1 MSSFFRGSWYT
12 QRESNPYLHLERVPT
27 LPFSRWAHRCYLHGR
42 QLTRGA
48 CGNLY
53 TAYAYVPVLRFD
65 GCCFSVARGVWV
77 LYSQDFVCTFHCC
90 CIGAA
95 CPAGVRLG
103 ASSKQR
109 LTIGN
114 LKLINHLV
122 VSSRLS
128 NCQILSVQLHHREG
142 DYRSHIAPF

>member
-1 MSSFFRGSWYT
+1 MLPSRVVA
-12 QRESNPYLHLERVPT
+12 NPRLCV
-27 LPFSRWAHRCYLHGR
+27 
-42 QLTRGA
+42 
-48 CGNLY
+48 NLY
-53 TAYAYVPVLRFD
+53 TALPICADAVD

-114 LKLINHLV
+114 LKLVNHLV
-122 VSSRLS
+122 VCSRLS
-128 NCQILSVQLHHREG
+128 NCQILSVQLHQRGG
-142 DYRSHIAPF
+142 DLCSQSCLALCPLSYPAAWPGRDLNPRLQVFSLMP